1 MSKLAATIIT
11 GLIIATGVSACGND
25 ATVSNRVTGSAEK
38 INMPD
43 QFDTI
48 ADRCDG
54 HGFRVYENGGSEGT
68 AIAVVRDPKCDGTTR

>member
-25 ATVSNRVTGSAEK
+25 ATVSGRDTSSAEK

-43 QFDTI
+43 QFDTV
-48 ADRCDG
+48 ATKCSR
-54 HGFRVYENGGSEGT
+54 GFRLFETSSHGVVTAVKDPSCNGS
-68 AIAVVRDPKCDGTTR
+68 AR